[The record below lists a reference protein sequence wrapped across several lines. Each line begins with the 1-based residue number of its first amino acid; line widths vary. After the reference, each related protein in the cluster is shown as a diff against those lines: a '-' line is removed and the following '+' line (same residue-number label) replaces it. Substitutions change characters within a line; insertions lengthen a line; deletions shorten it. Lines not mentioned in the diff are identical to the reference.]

1 MKELSDIRL
10 PVVVSPAADDRV
22 DSPDHFAQPH
32 GRFSSCPVPYLVF
45 EPVHRSRARDSIQ
58 IERVGLG
65 GSLVGGHPKSLAPP
79 NFVPEELEPV
89 SYVYDAGFLRMLA
102 LSSASVALFQP
113 YLPVGQY
120 Q

>member
-32 GRFSSCPVPYLVF
+32 GRFSSCQVPYLVF

-79 NFVPEELEPV
+79 NFVSEELEPV
-89 SYVYDAGFLRMLA
+89 AKGAAGRWGIA
-102 LSSASVALFQP
+102 RASHD
-113 YLPVGQY
+113 G
-120 Q
+120 